1 LPQPGYDPLQL
12 DYRVSN
18 PPELLQVEA
27 VQPVAQSGFS
37 VVHQPGELQI
47 DALFEGRLK
56 IRVSLRAP

>member
-1 LPQPGYDPLQL
+1 
-12 DYRVSN
+12 VSY